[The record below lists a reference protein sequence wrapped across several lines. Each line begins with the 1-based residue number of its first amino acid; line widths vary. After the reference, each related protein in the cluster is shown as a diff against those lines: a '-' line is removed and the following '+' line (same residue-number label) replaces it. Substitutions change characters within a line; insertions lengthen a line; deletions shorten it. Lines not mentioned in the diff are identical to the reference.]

1 MHTLTAFDI
10 LEYFTNTPQITFE
23 ITECCN
29 LRCLYCGYGKLYADK
44 DPRSGRN
51 LPVKNAISFLSFL
64 TSLWD
69 KGFCIF

>member
-29 LRCLYCGYGKLYADK
+29 LRCLYCGYGKLYTDK
-44 DPRSGRN
+44 DPR
-51 LPVKNAISFLSFL
+51 
-64 TSLWD
+64 
-69 KGFCIF
+69 